1 MIDER
6 IRGDILPDMDISAY
20 FHAIMECRCL
30 VGFHRYDRVAAD
42 KNIVSENKVPLSSS
56 IIVGKLASSSE
67 VHSVARSRTNDICSW
82 VFGFVLFSE
91 V

>member
-20 FHAIMECRCL
+20 FHAIIECRCL
-30 VGFHRYDRVAAD
+30 VGFHRDDRVTSD
-42 KNIVSENKVPLSSS
+42 KHIVSDNKVPLSSS
-56 IIVGKLASSSE
+56 IIVGKLASPSV

-82 VFGFVLFSE
+82 MFGFVLFS
-91 V
+91 